1 MSNNNTL
8 FIFSDK
14 TYAAGKKLQ
23 VILPAL
29 ASLYFGFA
37 TIWNLPAALAVVGT
51 LAGITTFLGL
61 CLDISAK
68 HYEASDA
75 AYDGQL
81 VVIISEDGPKV
92 FALELDGD
100 PEELE
105 HKKSIT
111 FKVGP
116 RKESIEE
123 PV

>member
-8 FIFSDK
+8 FIFSDN
-14 TYAAGKKLQ
+14 TYAVGKKLQ
-23 VILPAL
+23 VILPSVA
-29 ASLYFGFA
+29 ALYFGVA
-37 TIWNLPAALAVVGT
+37 VIWALPAALTVVGT

-68 HYEASDA
+68 HYDASDV

-81 VVIISEDGPKV
+81 VVIIPEDGPKV

-116 RKESIEE
+116 RRESIEE